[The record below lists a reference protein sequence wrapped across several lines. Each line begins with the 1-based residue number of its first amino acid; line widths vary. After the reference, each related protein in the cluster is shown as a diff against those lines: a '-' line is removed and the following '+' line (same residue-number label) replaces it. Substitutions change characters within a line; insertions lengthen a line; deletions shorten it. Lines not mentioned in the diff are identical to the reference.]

1 MNWLEKLDDSE
12 KKAWEEVMLR
22 HAFDA
27 SEWKDA
33 DKVLVELLQESDK
46 QADQSSR
53 RAYLDCCAEASG
65 SVQPLPYLPDLVR
78 EFYLAYGMDNS
89 KSSTSGNK

>member
-27 SEWKDA
+27 SEWEDA

-89 KSSTSGNK
+89 KASSSGSK